1 MFRYLTRSVIYLIV
15 LSCLS
20 LYCANPLE
28 STEVVDRIVAVVNDD
43 IITLFDLNHLLKPYV
58 SEIEKSNYPTET
70 EQKMLYKVRE
80 EGINQLIDQK
90 LTDQEIKRSNITI
103 SEKDVDDRI
112 EQIKAA
118 NFFTDEDMRAEL
130 AKNGS
135 SLEEFRQQIK
145 DQILR
150 IKLINLEVKSKAVI
164 TKEDIKGY
172 YDSHRDQYAGKEK
185 YHLRNILM
193 KIPSFA
199 NDKEKLEIKTKM
211 DSVLTRLHAG
221 ESFETLAMVYS
232 ESSSAADGGD
242 LGWFELDSLSP
253 QLKKMVQEMKAGE
266 YTSVVNTDQGYQIFL
281 VQDVIKTPGKSLEEV
296 SSEIERT
303 LYNDIVNTKFQTWLE
318 DLRKQSHIKIIR

>member
-1 MFRYLTRSVIYLIV
+1 MIDYLTRSVFYFIV
-15 LSCLS
+15 LFCVGFYWAS
-20 LYCANPLE
+20 PVE
-28 STEVVDRIVAVVNDD
+28 STEVVDRVVAVVNDD

-58 SEIEKSNYPTET
+58 SEIEKSNYPIET

-80 EGINQLIDQK
+80 DVINQLIEQK
-90 LTDQEIKRSNITI
+90 LTDQEIKRANITI

-130 AKNGS
+130 AKNG
-135 SLEEFRQQIK
+135 LTMEEYRQQTK

-164 TKEDIKGY
+164 TTEDIKNY
-172 YDSHRDQYAGKEK
+172 YDNHQDQYAGKEK

-193 KIPSFA
+193 KIPFFSA
-199 NDKEKLEIKTKM
+199 DKEKLEIKTKM
-211 DSVLTRLHAG
+211 NSILTRLNAG
-221 ESFETLAMVYS
+221 ESFATLAMIYS

-253 QLKKMVQEMKAGE
+253 QLQKIIKKMTAGE
-266 YTSVVNTDQGYQIFL
+266 FTSVVDTDQGYQIFF
-281 VQDVIKTPGKSLEEV
+281 VQDIKKTPGKSLEEV

-303 LYNDIVNTKFQTWLE
+303 LYTDIINTKFQAWLE
-318 DLRKQSHIKIIR
+318 DLRKHSHIRIIR